1 MEQNFRNKMAELR
14 HKIDMKRRIAKE
26 WCQEIGKVNEAAA
39 ALLQHFELTCP
50 ALWSNILYLVF
61 YTFILYTLVFCI
73 FPFVVLYLCICK
85 GEWIF
90 SCGTAAFG
98 AALACLVQHFQ
109 PDPAPCTLLFFSTF
123 YSTFKNFSSTFH
135 FHFLQLLQQ
144 LFQPDPAPCTL
155 LSFLLNFPLPQKL
168 LVRLSLYFY
177 YFVLSLIFTTTVL
190 NLHFLSPACLH
201 FDISLS
207 KCIQAHKWWFTR
219 FVATF
224 FVLYLFLIL
233 YA

>member
-1 MEQNFRNKMAELR
+1 MNFQLR
-14 HKIDMKRRIAKE
+14 HCSI
-26 WCQEIGKVNEAAA
+26 
-39 ALLQHFELTCP
+39 
-50 ALWSNILYLVF
+50 WSCLGLP
-61 YTFILYTLVFCI
+61 C
-73 FPFVVLYLCICK
+73 
-85 GEWIF
+85 
-90 SCGTAAFG
+90 AAFPTRPR
-98 AALACLVQHFQ
+98 ALH
-109 PDPAPCTLLFFSTF
+109 TLILFYF
-123 YSTFKNFSSTFH
+123 TFKNFSSTFH

-177 YFVLSLIFTTTVL
+177 YFAMYFHHNCFKFTF
-190 NLHFLSPACLH
+190 FLSPACLH

-207 KCIQAHKWWFTR
+207 KCIWAHKWWFTR

-233 YA
+233 YG

>member
-1 MEQNFRNKMAELR
+1 
-14 HKIDMKRRIAKE
+14 MKRRIAKE

-39 ALLQHFELTCP
+39 ALQHFELTC
-50 ALWSNILYLVF
+50 LVKQYFVSCILYF
-61 YTFILYTLVFCI
+61 YILYFGICI
-73 FPFVVLYLCICK
+73 FPFIVLYLCICK

-123 YSTFKNFSSTFH
+123 YFTFKNFSSTFH

-190 NLHFLSPACLH
+190 ILHFLSPAMQVLH
-201 FDISLS
+201 ASIL
-207 KCIQAHKWWFTR
+207 
-219 FVATF
+219 TF
-224 FVLYLFLIL
+224 HWANVYEHTNDDLRVLWQHFSCYICF
-233 YA
+233 